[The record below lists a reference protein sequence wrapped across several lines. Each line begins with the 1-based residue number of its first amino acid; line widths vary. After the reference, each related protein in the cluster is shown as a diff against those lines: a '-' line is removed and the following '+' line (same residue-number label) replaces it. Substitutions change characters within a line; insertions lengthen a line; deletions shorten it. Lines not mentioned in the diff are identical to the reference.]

1 MIYQPYRTVPQA
13 IRYTRTNCY
22 HGTIA
27 SGIGS
32 LDNILG
38 GGLHSSSVTLVMGPS
53 GIGKTTLG
61 LKFLS
66 ESTVEAPGLHFGF
79 YESAE
84 RLRLKGQSLG
94 IDIKGMEESGALSIV
109 EKKGIKRLFI
119 DSLSGMTRVSTNP
132 ARITDFYRA
141 LTNELRSRGVTVFAS
156 WEMRDL
162 FGSEVSSPNSDLSSI
177 VDNLMLMRFFENHS
191 ELSRTI
197 SILKVR
203 DSSYDPSRFE
213 VVIRDQDVD
222 PKKASRN
229 EPPVSIHTALPGSI
243 S

>member
-1 MIYQPYRTVPQA
+1 M
-13 IRYTRTNCY
+13 TR
-22 HGTIA
+22 IA
-27 SGIGS
+27 SGVAS
-32 LDNILG
+32 LDIILG
-38 GGLHSSSVTLVMGPS
+38 GGLYSSSVTLLMGPS

-66 ESTVEAPGLHFGF
+66 ESTVDAPGLHFGF
-79 YESAE
+79 YESPE

-94 IDIKGMEESGALSIV
+94 IDIKGMERSGALSIAWQPTTEGLLDGLGARLLSLV
-109 EKKGIKRLFI
+109 EEKGIKRLFI

-132 ARITDFYRA
+132 ARITDFYSA
-141 LTNELRSRGVTVFAS
+141 LMNELRSRGVTVLAS

-162 FGSEVSSPNSDLSSI
+162 FGSEVSAPNSDLSSI
-177 VDNLMLMRFFENHS
+177 VDNLILMRFFENYS

-222 PKKASRN
+222 LKKASRN
-229 EPPVSIHTALPGSI
+229 EPPVSNHSALPGST